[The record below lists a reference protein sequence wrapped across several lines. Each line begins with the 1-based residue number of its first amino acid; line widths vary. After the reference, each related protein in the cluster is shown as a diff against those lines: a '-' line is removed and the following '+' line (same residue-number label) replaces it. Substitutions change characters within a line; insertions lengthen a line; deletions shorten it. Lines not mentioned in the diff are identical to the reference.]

1 VSSGPKGQ
9 NHSMDK
15 GKPGL
20 IAAGVL
26 FGLLALS
33 ALLFS
38 VDLVFLGMVAGFTA
52 IPGAL
57 VAWMAVADRYY

>member
-1 VSSGPKGQ
+1 
-9 NHSMDK
+9 MDK